1 METATS
7 TCESHRA
14 REIQSSFRSFPS
26 LFPLYSRLLAPE
38 SRAHRRRF
46 KLPDSSNRLNPTYL
60 PSRSFFLFF
69 KGKKV
74 LDDWAALGFIA
85 TADTLPD
92 KGRHFRGSCLG
103 WKCRMVENLLTRD
116 PLPPRSRFPVILS
129 AKSLIKP
136 LLKPLSLPPP
146 SVQFSMKHRNF
157 QKRRYYYRISPKIYI
172 RVFISTTLPQR
183 GCIDFYLS
191 LSIYIYV
198 YIHAF
203 YTTTTRLYLFKI
215 NFDFRSFPRRFI
227 KKSGYRIFC
236 SIKMQ
241 TFPIPCVR
249 V

>member
-26 LFPLYSRLLAPE
+26 LSPLYSRLLAPE

-46 KLPDSSNRLNPTYL
+46 KLQDRLNPTYL

-69 KGKKV
+69 KGTEKV

-157 QKRRYYYRISPKIYI
+157 QKRRYYYRISSKIYI

-191 LSIYIYV
+191 LSLYIYT
-198 YIHAF
+198 YI
-203 YTTTTRLYLFKI
+203 YTLSTRRRRDFTCLKLISTFDLF
-215 NFDFRSFPRRFI
+215 
-227 KKSGYRIFC
+227 
-236 SIKMQ
+236 
-241 TFPIPCVR
+241 R
-249 V
+249 VDL

>member
-26 LFPLYSRLLAPE
+26 LSPLYSRLLAPE

-46 KLPDSSNRLNPTYL
+46 KLQDRLNPTYL

-69 KGKKV
+69 KGTEKV

-136 LLKPLSLPPP
+136 LLKPLSLPPSFC
-146 SVQFSMKHRNF
+146 SVFDETSEFSEASVLLSYIIEDIYSRFYFNNF
-157 QKRRYYYRISPKIYI
+157 
-172 RVFISTTLPQR
+172 
-183 GCIDFYLS
+183 
-191 LSIYIYV
+191 
-198 YIHAF
+198 A
-203 YTTTTRLYLFKI
+203 TTRLYRFLSLSLSLYIYMYIYTLSTRRRRDFTCLKLISTFDLF
-215 NFDFRSFPRRFI
+215 
-227 KKSGYRIFC
+227 
-236 SIKMQ
+236 
-241 TFPIPCVR
+241 R
-249 V
+249 VDL